1 MFTTFVLLTNSSKRK
16 RERREREN
24 ERAMKHAREEGGR
37 YLGREIKRKRNSG
50 NKKRFSSQRESMPTK
65 KLKGARL
72 RAPESES
79 ERERK

>member
-1 MFTTFVLLTNSSKRK
+1 M
-16 RERREREN
+16 E
-24 ERAMKHAREEGGR
+24 HAREEGGR

>member
-1 MFTTFVLLTNSSKRK
+1 M
-16 RERREREN
+16 E
-24 ERAMKHAREEGGR
+24 HAREEEGR